1 MSYAATSLI
10 QAAAPYALL
19 CLAGLCLAATLIAER
34 RHQKADA
41 RKKASVQ
48 SFGIWPDAE
57 DVPPLITRQCAY
69 LLPSATS
76 RRVKLGPAR
85 TFSRGAGPLFLISKD
100 RKA

>member
-1 MSYAATSLI
+1 MSYAVTSVI
-10 QAAAPYALL
+10 QASAPYALL
-19 CLAGLCLAATLIAER
+19 CLAGLCLAATHVAER
-34 RHQKADA
+34 RRQKAEA
-41 RKKASVQ
+41 GKKESAQ

-85 TFSRGAGPLFLISKD
+85 TSSREAGPLFSKISD